1 MTVSLVEFTG
11 LGELVYA
18 KGVEGY
24 GSLPWAPGQWWQ
36 SINKDK
42 GYRKR
47 KLAEDD
53 DLHPVCLLEMMVPWF
68 CFKGTILPLLSTMTL
83 WMKLLPAPYQE

>member
-24 GSLPWAPGQWWQ
+24 GSYLGHLGSGGSPLTKTRDTGREIGQ
-36 SINKDK
+36 
-42 GYRKR
+42 GGGRHH
-47 KLAEDD
+47 L
-53 DLHPVCLLEMMVPWF
+53 
-68 CFKGTILPLLSTMTL
+68 
-83 WMKLLPAPYQE
+83 

>member
-24 GSLPWAPGQWWQ
+24 GSLPGAPGQWWQ

-47 KLAEDD
+47 NRSGWGQTS
-53 DLHPVCLLEMMVPWF
+53 PVKCRDV
-68 CFKGTILPLLSTMTL
+68 
-83 WMKLLPAPYQE
+83 QEVTKTVF